1 MTHHITQSQASE
13 EVRRQDS
20 WKVKA
25 LSHLSLCVTVFA
37 MFMLAAFVLSLILQ
51 GVDAI

>member
-1 MTHHITQSQASE
+1 MTHSSGPWAHKP
-13 EVRRQDS
+13 RKDS

-25 LSHLSLCVTVFA
+25 LGHLSLGVTVFA